1 MSEATL
7 YQRLGGYDAIAAV
20 CADLLPR
27 LQADSQLGRF
37 WQNRGED
44 GLKREYQL
52 LVDFI
57 CNAAGG
63 PMYYTGRDM
72 VLSHKGMRISS
83 SDWDIFMRNLDLTLD
98 KFALPAAERADVV
111 AFIESTR
118 ADMVEA

>member
-1 MSEATL
+1 MSDATL

-63 PMYYTGRDM
+63 PIYYTGRDM

-83 SDWDIFMRNLDLTLD
+83 SDWDIFKRNLDLTLD